1 MKFQIAAMTV
11 GDILDRGLK
20 MLLAN
25 LPAFYL
31 INLMVLWPIISCS
44 RSPAHEWP
52 RRRRFVRIPH
62 Y

>member
-1 MKFQIAAMTV
+1 MKFQIGAMTV

-31 INLMVLWPIISCS
+31 INLLVLWPIIIFRLPC
-44 RSPAHEWP
+44 R
-52 RRRRFVRIPH
+52 
-62 Y
+62 